1 MDFTKGLVEIHSVIS
16 EHIILQKHRLKV
28 IRMYM
33 GVHLLK
39 ITEHSKRV
47 IVSKQMSSELEDV
60 RIELCKLESL
70 NGFFYREI
78 VAHASNR
85 EFEEALFIKTGN
97 VPVIIVNILKAY
109 EDLNCKL
116 DVLTEQIHKDIKKTD
131 SIYAFNLSGLIQGI
145 LNKA

>member
-1 MDFTKGLVEIHSVIS
+1 MDFTKRLVEIHSAIS
-16 EHIILQKHRLKV
+16 EHIILQKHRLKL
-28 IRMYM
+28 ISMYM
-33 GVHLLK
+33 GIHLLK

-60 RIELCKLESL
+60 GIELCKLESL

-85 EFEEALFIKTGN
+85 EFEEELFIKTGN

-109 EDLNCKL
+109 EELTGRL
-116 DVLTEQIHKDIKKTD
+116 DVITAQIHSD
-131 SIYAFNLSGLIQGI
+131 SDKSDSSYASSLSGLIQGI

>member
-1 MDFTKGLVEIHSVIS
+1 MDYTKSLVEIHSVIS

-60 RIELCKLESL
+60 GIELCKMESL

-109 EDLNCKL
+109 EELTGRL
-116 DVLTEQIHKDIKKTD
+116 DAITAQIHSD
-131 SIYAFNLSGLIQGI
+131 SDKSDSSYASSLSGLIQGI